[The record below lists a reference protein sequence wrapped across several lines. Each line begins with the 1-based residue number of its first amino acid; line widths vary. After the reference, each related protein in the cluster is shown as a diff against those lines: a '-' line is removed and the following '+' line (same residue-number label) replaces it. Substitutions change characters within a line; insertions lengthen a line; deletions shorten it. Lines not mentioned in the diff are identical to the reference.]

1 MYKQKIGISLSKT
14 WKLPLEEVL
23 PLIRATG
30 FDAVSPVW
38 SPKEDLSVTV
48 RMANECGLEV
58 QSLHAPFGQVVHM
71 WSREEELCAPA
82 RQELLTALEDCARC
96 GIPVLVAHVWKGFDY
111 IFQPE
116 DIFFGNFDLVVDVA
130 QEKGVKIAFENTE
143 GEEYLNA
150 LMAHFEGNET
160 VGFCWDAGHELCYND
175 SRDLL
180 AQYGN
185 RLLMTHLNDNL
196 GTSRF
201 DGKIFWTDD
210 LHLLPYDGIA
220 DWPYNIDRL
229 RKANKQEYLNFELVT
244 VSKPGRH
251 ENDAYDQMPFQQ
263 YLAEAYKRACRIA
276 YGYSR

>member
-1 MYKQKIGISLSKT
+1 MYKQKIGISLST
-14 WKLPLEEVL
+14 GWKLPVEEVL
-23 PLIRATG
+23 PMLRDAG

-38 SPKEDLSVTV
+38 SPNLAATV
-48 RMANECGLEV
+48 EAAKACGLQV
-58 QSLHAPFGQVVHM
+58 QSLHAPFAKVVHM
-71 WSREEELCAPA
+71 WDRDTEVSAPA
-82 RQELLTALEDCARC
+82 MQELMTAVEDCARC

-111 IFQPE
+111 RFEPE
-116 DIFFGNFDLVVDVA
+116 GLYFDNFDAVVEA
-130 QEKGVKIAFENTE
+130 AREKGVRIAFENTE
-143 GEEYLNA
+143 GEEYLEA
-150 LMAHFEGNET
+150 LMSRYEGNEN

-180 AQYGN
+180 ARYGD

-220 DWPYNIDRL
+220 DWPYNVDRL
-229 RKANKQEYLNFELVT
+229 RKARKQEYLNFELVIA
-244 VSKPGRH
+244 SKPGRH
-251 ENDAYDQMPFQQ
+251 ENDVYGEMPFVR